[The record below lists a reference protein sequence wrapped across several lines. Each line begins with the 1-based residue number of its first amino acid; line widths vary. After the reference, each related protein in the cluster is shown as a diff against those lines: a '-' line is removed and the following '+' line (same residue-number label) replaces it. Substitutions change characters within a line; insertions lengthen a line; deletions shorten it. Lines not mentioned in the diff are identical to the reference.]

1 VIAHHHHIVRV
12 LDALGV
18 TNTKTGQRLDANET
32 MALAQQLEHVIA
44 ETIRW
49 VYPGL
54 IALELIPLQT
64 GVHPGA
70 ETVAWFELNEI
81 GYAKMIANYATDLPL
96 VGQYAM
102 KNTSPIK
109 SCGDAFL
116 YSTADLRAAAMLGV
130 PLTSDLA
137 KIAKEMIGRQIEKV
151 LALGDTTLNLPGFV
165 KNSNVTIIDGSTT
178 LVGDWDAVGTDGGE
192 ILDDLNQIV
201 EAVSVAS
208 DGVHNVT
215 DIALPRTL
223 MQYANT
229 KRVAPTYSA
238 ETAMQAFRA
247 AHPSIKIWSWNQ
259 LNTADAGNDGPRL
272 IAYEKSPSN
281 MAAVVPI
288 EFQAQPPQPKS
299 LHFEVPC
306 EGRTG
311 GTLVKR
317 PLSMVYVDNLL
328 D

>member
-1 VIAHHHHIVRV
+1 MNNQHIVRV

-18 TNTKTGQRLDANET
+18 VNTRTGKRLDANET
-32 MALAQQLEHVIA
+32 MALSQQLEQVLS

-54 IALELIPLQT
+54 IGLDLIPLQA

-109 SCGDAFL
+109 SCGDAFV
-116 YSTADLRAAAMLGV
+116 YSTQDLRAAALLGV

-151 LALGDTTLNLPGFV
+151 LALGDTTLSLPGFA
-165 KNSNVTIIDGSTT
+165 KNSNVTIIDGSTA
-178 LVGDWDAVGTDGGE
+178 LVGDWDAAGTDGGE
-192 ILDDLNQIV
+192 ILDDLNMIV
-201 EAVSVAS
+201 EALSVAS

-215 DIALPRTL
+215 DIVMPRTL

-238 ETAMQAFRA
+238 ETAMEAFRK
-247 AHPSIKIWSWNQ
+247 AHPQIKVWNWVQ

-272 IAYEKSPSN
+272 IAYEKSPTN
-281 MAAVVPI
+281 MSAVVPI
-288 EFQAQPPQPKS
+288 EFQAQPPQPDN
-299 LHFEVPC
+299 LHFKVPC

-311 GTLVKR
+311 GALVKR
-317 PLSMVYVDNLL
+317 PLAMTYVDNLL

>member
-1 VIAHHHHIVRV
+1 MNLAHITRV
-12 LDALGV
+12 LDQIGV

-32 MALAQQLEHVIA
+32 LALAQQLEYVITEA
-44 ETIRW
+44 IRW
-49 VYPGL
+49 VYPNL
-54 IALELIPLQT
+54 IALDLIPLQT
-64 GVHPGA
+64 GVPEGA
-70 ETVAWFELNEI
+70 ETVAWYELNEI
-81 GYAKMIANYATDLPL
+81 GYAKMIANYATDLPV
-96 VGQYAM
+96 VGMYAM

-116 YSTADLRAAAMLGV
+116 YSTQDLRAAALLGI
-130 PLTSDLA
+130 PLTADLA
-137 KIAKEMIGRQIEKV
+137 RIAKEMIGRQIEKV
-151 LALGDTTLNLPGFV
+151 LALGDTTLSLPGFA
-165 KNSNVTIIDGSTT
+165 KNANVSIIDGSTT
-178 LVGDWDAVGTDGGE
+178 LVGDWDAAGTDGGE
-192 ILDDLNQIV
+192 ILDDLNAIV
-201 EAVSVAS
+201 EALSVAS

-215 DIALPRTL
+215 DIVMPRTL
-223 MQYANT
+223 MQHANL

-238 ETAMQAFRA
+238 ETAMQAFRE
-247 AHPSIKIWSWNQ
+247 AHPGIKIWSWPQ

-288 EFQAQPPQPKS
+288 EFLAQPPQADN
-299 LHFEVPC
+299 LHFKVPC

-317 PLSMVYVDNLL
+317 PLAMVYVDNLL